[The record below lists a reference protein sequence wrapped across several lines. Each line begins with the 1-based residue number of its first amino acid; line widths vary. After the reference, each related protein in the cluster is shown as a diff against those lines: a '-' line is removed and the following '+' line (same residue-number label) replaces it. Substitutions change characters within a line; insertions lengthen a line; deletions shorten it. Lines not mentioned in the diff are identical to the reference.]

1 MQTPVAGTL
10 LLLLA
15 VAGRTSEAACS
26 TPKGP
31 CVFPFK
37 FRDRL
42 YRTCT
47 TSDGDTSPWCS
58 VQTDGAGNHIQGQ
71 WGYCNSE
78 CPGVQGTNNMYVH
91 PDNEVGKCSCG
102 VPNVMT
108 ATRIVGGEEAGIGE
122 YPWQVA
128 LLFSDSPAS
137 QGCGGTLV
145 SDRYVVTAAHCT
157 NGATSASQL
166 KVLIGDTNLAV
177 ANDTTRFIASLA
189 EIRQHPG
196 YNPQSLENDIAVLV
210 LATPIDLTAYPNI
223 KPACL
228 PATETVDDFVDELAV
243 VSGWGRVGSG
253 EHLNAHLNEVT
264 VKILGKTN
272 CGDATPL
279 VKEDMVC
286 AGVLEGGKGSC
297 NGDSGG
303 PLVVKNEVDNNG
315 AATLVGVVS
324 WGLSVGCAFP
334 NAPSVFSDVA
344 HFVENGWLTATLSDI
359 QTCPPPS
366 SSDWTPGA
374 SSTPP
379 SSSSSAPPSSSPST
393 PTATPSTSTA
403 PSTTP
408 PPTTPSTTP
417 PPPTTPPFSSA
428 CFEERTHPK
437 RLVFEKVSGVSG
449 ADECH
454 GACLADPDC
463 VYWAWKTRR
472 GKHCRLYRVALKPN
486 NNFSSGPRHCP

>member
-1 MQTPVAGTL
+1 

-15 VAGRTSEAACS
+15 LAGRSEGACS

-37 FRDRL
+37 FRNRL
-42 YRTCT
+42 YKTCT
-47 TSDGDTSPWCS
+47 TADGDTSPWCS
-58 VQTDGAGNHIQGQ
+58 VQVDTVGNHVQGQ

-102 VPNVMT
+102 VPNTMSS
-108 ATRIVGGEEAGIGE
+108 TRIVGGTEAQIGE

-128 LLFSDSPAS
+128 LLFGNVPVS

-145 SDRYVVTAAHCT
+145 SDRYIITAAHCT
-157 NGATSASQL
+157 DGAGPSQL
-166 KVLIGDTNLAV
+166 KVVIGDTNLAV

-189 EIRQHPG
+189 EIRQHPN
-196 YNPQSLENDIAVLV
+196 YNWKTAENDIAVLV
-210 LATPIDLTAYPNI
+210 LAQPVDLKAYPNI

-228 PATETVDDFVDELAV
+228 PVTENVGDYINELAV
-243 VSGWGRVGSG
+243 VSGWGRIGSG
-253 EHLNAHLNEVT
+253 QHANAHLNEVT

-303 PLVVKNEVDNNG
+303 PLVVKNENDNNG

-344 HFVENGWLTATLSDI
+344 HFVQNGWLTATLSDI
-359 QTCPPPS
+359 RTCSPPA
-366 SSDWTPGA
+366 SSDWTPGTGTN
-374 SSTPP
+374 SPP
-379 SSSSSAPPSSSPST
+379 SSTSSTSPT
-393 PTATPSTSTA
+393 TATS
-403 PSTTP
+403 STTP
-408 PPTTPSTTP
+408 TTATSSTTPSTTTTTASSP
-417 PPPTTPPFSSA
+417 PSDCVEEKTLPKQKLE
-428 CFEERTHPK
+428 FE
-437 RLVFEKVSGVSG
+437 RLDQVAGE
-449 ADECH
+449 DECH
-454 GACLADPDC
+454 AECLADPDC
-463 VYWAWKTRR
+463 VYWAYKTKKGR
-472 GKHCRLYRVALKPN
+472 HCRLYRVTLKAAGK
-486 NNFSSGPRHCP
+486 FVSGPKVCPSEDY